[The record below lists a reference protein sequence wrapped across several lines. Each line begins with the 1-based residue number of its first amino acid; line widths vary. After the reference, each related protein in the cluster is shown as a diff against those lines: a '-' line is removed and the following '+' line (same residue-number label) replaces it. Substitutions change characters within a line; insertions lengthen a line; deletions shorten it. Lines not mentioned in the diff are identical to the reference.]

1 MDSVLR
7 DGIRCCLLPGS
18 VFLSDLSLLVR
29 TDSVVM
35 EHGFYVK
42 FLEGKATTGFV
53 CGLGL

>member
-1 MDSVLR
+1 MDRVLR
-7 DGIRCCLLPGS
+7 DRIRRCLLLRS

-35 EHGFYVK
+35 ERGFYVK